1 VTAPVVHWQSGTHRG
16 TMLIHLRA
24 LASLHLI
31 SIAILASTP
40 EKDPA
45 KPSVKPVTE
54 QSELVTDRPD
64 FTESAEVAGRA
75 MFQVETGFAIDRS
88 VLEGER
94 SRSLTGPFP
103 LLRLGVSKRVE
114 LRFAGDGYS
123 WARLNSTGTE
133 DHVRGRSDFSVGG
146 KVKFFDQTTA
156 RPDFAVIAAVSVP
169 KGHPQFR
176 GGGYDPE
183 VKLCFA
189 KDAPLGF
196 VTSWNIN
203 LASVSDEQG
212 RFLGRAFSLS
222 AGHAVWRDL
231 SMYSELYNVTIDR
244 SMGTSTVFN
253 GGLTHPIGRN
263 VQVDVLAGHS
273 VAGRQVGW
281 FVGVGFSMRQSLL
294 PASRH

>member
-1 VTAPVVHWQSGTHRG
+1 
-16 TMLIHLRA
+16 MLFNPRA
-24 LASLHLI
+24 FVGPCLL
-31 SIAILASTP
+31 SIAAFASTP
-40 EKDPA
+40 ESDPSKSPA
-45 KPSVKPVTE
+45 KPVPE

-75 MFQVETGFAIDRS
+75 MFQIETGFAIDRS
-88 VLEGER
+88 ILEGER

-103 LLRLGVSKRVE
+103 LLRVGVSKRVE

-123 WARLNSTGTE
+123 WSRLSSTGAE
-133 DHVRGRSDFSVGG
+133 EHVRGRSDFSIGG
-146 KVKFFDQTTA
+146 KVKFFDQTAA

-203 LASVSDEQG
+203 LASVSDDQG

-231 SMYSELYNVTIDR
+231 SMYSELYNMSIDR
-244 SMGTSTVFN
+244 GLGTSTVFN
-253 GGLTHPIGRN
+253 GGLTHPIGKN

-294 PASRH
+294 PAGRH